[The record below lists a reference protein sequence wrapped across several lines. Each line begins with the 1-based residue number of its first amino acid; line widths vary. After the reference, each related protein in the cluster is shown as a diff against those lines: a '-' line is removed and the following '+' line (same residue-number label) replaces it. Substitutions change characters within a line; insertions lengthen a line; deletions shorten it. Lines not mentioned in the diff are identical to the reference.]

1 MNSSM
6 CWGSD
11 QWPVIDGHMD
21 KILDRWI
28 RQVLLALLLALILL
42 VGWHRLMVTWSRPL
56 TTSLTRGP
64 YLQSVTPDSVIVV
77 WETDAPG
84 DSRVDYG
91 PTASYGLVVSDV
103 VSVTHHALT
112 LTGLSPYTTFH
123 YRVSTD
129 GQLFGEDSA
138 FRTAA
143 PLTQTTFSFVVYGD
157 TRTNVTPH
165 QQVVNRIRALA
176 PDFVLHTGD
185 FVDDGGSPGRWTTF
199 FTIEQDLI
207 RQAPLF
213 GVLGNHENDSPYYF
227 DVFHFPGNERWY
239 SFDYGNVHFVAL
251 EVDGS
256 SDYAPGSEQAVWLEN
271 DLAHTGQLW
280 KIVFFHVPPYSSGS
294 HGGDTSVRN
303 ALEPV
308 FTRYG
313 VDLVF
318 NGHDHDYERSVA
330 NGIVYIVAG
339 GGGAPLYGKE
349 NSNPA
354 SVCFTSTYHAVSISA
369 TDSLLTIAGVR
380 PDGLRFDESTL
391 YKLHH
396 FMPIVIKRR

>member
-1 MNSSM
+1 
-6 CWGSD
+6 
-11 QWPVIDGHMD
+11 MD
-21 KILDRWI
+21 KVLNRWI
-28 RQVLLALLLALILL
+28 RRALLSLLLALILL
-42 VGWHRLMVTWSRPL
+42 VGWHRLMVTWSQPL
-56 TTSLTRGP
+56 TVSLTRGP

-103 VSVTHHALT
+103 VSVTHHALA

-129 GQLFGEDSA
+129 GQLLGEDSA

-143 PLTQTTFSFVVYGD
+143 PLAQTTFSFVVYGD

-165 QQVVNRIRALA
+165 QQVVDRIRALA

-185 FVDDGGSPGRWTTF
+185 FVDDGGSPGQWTTF

-251 EVDGS
+251 EIDWS
-256 SDYAPGSEQAVWLEN
+256 SSYAPGSEQSQWLEN

-280 KIVFFHVPPYSSGS
+280 KVVFFHVPLYTSGP
-294 HGGDTSVRN
+294 HGYDPEISQLRE
-303 ALEPV
+303 ALELL
-308 FTRYG
+308 FTQYG

-330 NGIVYIVAG
+330 NGVVHIVAG
-339 GGGAPLYGKE
+339 GGGAPLGFKAK
-349 NSNPA
+349 SNPA
-354 SVCFTSTYHAVSISA
+354 SVYFTNTYHAVLISA

-380 PDGLRFDESTL
+380 PDGLRFDEFTL
-391 YKLHH
+391 RKYRYFL
-396 FMPIVIKRR
+396 PIVIKKSRGNPRGCPPWD

>member
-1 MNSSM
+1 M
-6 CWGSD
+6 
-11 QWPVIDGHMD
+11 H

-28 RQVLLALLLALILL
+28 RQLLLSLLLALILL
-42 VGWHRLMVTWSRPL
+42 VGWHRLMVTWSQPL
-56 TTSLTRGP
+56 TVSLTRGP

-84 DSRVDYG
+84 NSQVDYG
-91 PTASYGLVVSDV
+91 PTASYGLVVSDA
-103 VSVTHHALT
+103 VSVTHHALA
-112 LTGLSPYTTFH
+112 LTGSSPYTTFH

-129 GQLFGEDSA
+129 GQLLGEDSA

-165 QQVVNRIRALA
+165 QQVVDRIRALA

-185 FVDDGGSPGRWTTF
+185 FVEDGNNAGQWTTF
-199 FTIEQDLI
+199 FTVEHDLI
-207 RQAPLF
+207 RQASLF
-213 GVLGNHENDSPYYF
+213 GVLGNHEHDSAYYF
-227 DVFHFPGNERWY
+227 NAFHLPGNEQWY

-251 EVDGS
+251 EIDES
-256 SDYAPGSEQAVWLEN
+256 SSYAPGSEQFQWLEN

-354 SVCFTSTYHAVSISA
+354 SVCFSETYHSVWVSV
-369 TDSLLTIAGVR
+369 TDSLINVAGIR
-380 PDGLRFDESTL
+380 PDGFRFDEFEMHK
-391 YKLHH
+391 YRH
-396 FMPIVIKRR
+396 FLPIVVKQ

>member
-1 MNSSM
+1 M
-6 CWGSD
+6 
-11 QWPVIDGHMD
+11 H

-28 RQVLLALLLALILL
+28 RQLLLSLLLALILL
-42 VGWHRLMVTWSRPL
+42 VGWHRLMVTWSQPL
-56 TTSLTRGP
+56 TVSLTRGP

-84 DSRVDYG
+84 NSQVDYG
-91 PTASYGLVVSDV
+91 PTASYGLVVSDA
-103 VSVTHHALT
+103 VSVTHHALA
-112 LTGLSPYTTFH
+112 LTGSSPYTTFH

-129 GQLFGEDSA
+129 GQLLGEDSA

-165 QQVVNRIRALA
+165 QQVVDRIRALA

-185 FVDDGGSPGRWTTF
+185 FVEDGNNAGQWTTF
-199 FTIEQDLI
+199 FTVEHDLL
-207 RQAPLF
+207 RQTPLF

-251 EVDGS
+251 EIDES
-256 SDYAPGSEQAVWLEN
+256 SSYAPGSEQFQWLEN

-294 HGGDTSVRN
+294 HGGDTNVRN
-303 ALEPV
+303 ALEQPV

-318 NGHDHDYERSVA
+318 NGHDHDYERSAA

-354 SVCFTSTYHAVSISA
+354 SVCFSETYHSVWVSV
-369 TDSLLTIAGVR
+369 TDSLINVAGIR
-380 PDGLRFDESTL
+380 PDGFRFDEFEMHK
-391 YKLHH
+391 YRH
-396 FMPIVIKRR
+396 FLPIVVKQS